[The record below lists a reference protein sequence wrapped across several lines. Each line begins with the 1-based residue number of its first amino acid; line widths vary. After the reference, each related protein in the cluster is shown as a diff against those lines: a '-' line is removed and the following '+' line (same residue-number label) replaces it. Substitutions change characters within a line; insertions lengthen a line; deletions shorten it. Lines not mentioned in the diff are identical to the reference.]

1 MRYRTT
7 YLDTS
12 HIKRCFGAFNRVKK
26 IFSNSFWTA
35 VKWVAVVLDLQH
47 VSIHCAPF
55 ITVNI
60 VAFTSVT
67 NSTNPSFISC
77 LSNRPMIRRV
87 SRVLYHIQIVGI
99 FSSLGLSLGNQVIH
113 CNIYQIVL
121 TCLTNLLW
129 LSIRFQSYTK

>member
-1 MRYRTT
+1 MRYHTT

-12 HIKRCFGAFNRVKK
+12 HIKCCFGAFNRVKK
-26 IFSNSFWTA
+26 NFSNYFWTA

-55 ITVNI
+55 ITVYI

-77 LSNRPMIRRV
+77 LLNRPMIRV
-87 SRVLYHIQIVGI
+87 SRVLYHIQIDGI

-121 TCLTNLLW
+121 TCLTNLLQ
-129 LSIRFQSYTK
+129 LNIRFQSYAK